1 MAGVET
7 WALVPVKPFR
17 LAKQR
22 LEGVLTPSRRATL
35 ARALMMHTLDVLGAC
50 VSAGRLARVLVVS
63 TDPMALGLARGR
75 GAVALREPGDG
86 LNAALA
92 QARAYAQARGAR
104 ATLVVPA
111 DLPNLSAEDV
121 CALLAL
127 ADHAGVIIAPSYD
140 GGTNALFTCPPD
152 ALHYAFGPN
161 SCAEH
166 VAQAETSGYRVDI
179 CSTPGLAH
187 DLDTPQDLARWLAA
201 AKTREP
207 AARGP

>member
-1 MAGVET
+1 MGVVET

-22 LEGVLTPSRRATL
+22 LGGVLSPSRRATL
-35 ARALMMHTLDVLGAC
+35 ARALMMHTLDVLGKC
-50 VSAGRLARVLVVS
+50 VAAGRLARVLVVS
-63 TDPMALGLARGR
+63 TDPMALGLARRR

-92 QARAYAQARGAR
+92 QARVYAQAHGAQ

-111 DLPNLSAEDV
+111 DLPALSIADV
-121 CALLAL
+121 SALLAL
-127 ADHAGVIIAPSYD
+127 TDHAGVVIAPSYD

-152 ALHYAFGPN
+152 VLHYAYGRG

-166 VAQAETSGYRVDI
+166 VAQAETSGCRVEI
-179 CSTPGLAH
+179 CSAPGFTY
-187 DLDTPQDLARWLAA
+187 DLDTPHDLARWLAA
-201 AKTREP
+201 VKTRQP
-207 AARGP
+207 DPRAS